1 VEYVIVSAQLS
12 HTFRQNDYGGFL
24 LCANVTPT
32 IHRIHTLLAT
42 VLLCR
47 ASLTLRRHALDV
59 TGAPEPSDVQ
69 YENMEHGGV
78 DRFLRAA
85 LVAAC
90 SYSALAVGFVL
101 ISLATAMRYNLPKVC
116 VSLTWLA
123 VQD

>member
-1 VEYVIVSAQLS
+1 M
-12 HTFRQNDYGGFL
+12 L
-24 LCANVTPT
+24 LHARCTS
-32 IHRIHTLLAT
+32 
-42 VLLCR
+42 C
-47 ASLTLRRHALDV
+47 LTCECVRMACRHALDI

-78 DRFLRAA
+78 NRFLRAA

-116 VSLTWLA
+116 LA
-123 VQD
+123 G